1 MKSSKLL
8 IALCGANVGTIVA
21 AAGISIYT
29 VQQSMPRNVLIQK
42 IDQYE
47 KELKTNISFNENQKT
62 KIKLAIEAAK
72 AFLSGTS
79 SQNLNFENAIA
90 QLVNS
95 VEEIKQ
101 NPNTEEMDIDKL
113 KRFAKKSY
121 NNKLQEAKQLQ
132 ILLSYPRYEAIK
144 SRLDLFIYES
154 TKNINDG
161 SLKSDYDEAKQKLEV
176 AIKEAIQAKQEI
188 DTLENTKNDFN
199 DKVKEAK
206 ELSNKLLANKYY
218 DVKAKLDL
226 SIKEITNN
234 LNNKSKKHD
243 YDEAKIKLQIAINE
257 ASKLKEQIDLEEKNL
272 LEAKNKYEE
281 KISEGDKLSKE
292 LDGDLYKDIKQK
304 FDESFKKLKDQVT
317 NKSTKQQ
324 YDSATKLITE
334 LIEKTKNDKKTIDDK
349 IQHQLEEQQQIF
361 YNKLSNDFLDIYDV
375 ELAGDK
381 YKDIKDKLQ
390 EEVQAIVNS
399 VSDSSTIDDFKEAIK
414 KLEKAFDNAR
424 KAKIELDKQTTPKV
438 DAKKDYEEKLKEA
451 EELSSSLKEAK
462 YENVKKKLDDS
473 LNQIKAKINDKTTDE
488 EYKSAT
494 KELETA
500 IESANNEKKEIDK
513 KEILK
518 QKNDEAK
525 AEFKKLETEITE
537 FIQKSLTKPEHTQLK
552 MKLEAELE
560 KSKNDINKENLTAKK
575 IQTITKKLMTF
586 FEQIKKESQRS
597 EQASENLNPEQQKI
611 VDKIKD
617 KTIIKEAAVTEDVK
631 NSIIEIFKKKSRVNE
646 EKVNYY
652 FGYISFDKKT
662 HDFKFSE
669 KRPKGKIKAKNL
681 GHEIFASE
689 FVNLVLKKEI
699 VFPTSSKASNARKAL
714 SLELKEDGTV
724 VLPFKFKGHE
734 KNYEIVLFKSDE
746 LKNMLKTNPSIVE

>member
-8 IALCGANVGTIVA
+8 IALCGANVGAIVA

-47 KELKTNISFNENQKT
+47 KELKNNISFNENQKT
-62 KIKLAIEAAK
+62 KIKQAIEAAK

-101 NPNTEEMDIDKL
+101 NPNTEEMGIDKL

-132 ILLSYPRYEAIK
+132 ILLSSPRYEAIK

-188 DTLENTKNDFN
+188 DTLENIKNDFN

-218 DVKAKLDL
+218 DVKSKLDL

-243 YDEAKIKLQIAINE
+243 YDEAKIKLQIAIDE

-414 KLEKAFDNAR
+414 KLEEAFDNAR
-424 KAKIELDKQTTPKV
+424 KAKMELDKQTTPKV

-473 LNQIKAKINDKTTDE
+473 LNQIKTKINDKTTDE

-518 QKNDEAK
+518 QKIDEAK

-537 FIQKSLTKPEHTQLK
+537 FIQKSLTKPEQQDLK
-552 MKLEAELE
+552 SKLETELNKQKQNIE
-560 KSKNDINKENLTAKK
+560 KSNLTAKK
-575 IQTITKKLMTF
+575 INAETKKLKNF
-586 FEQIKKESQRS
+586 FEQIKRDSQKID
-597 EQASENLNPEQQKI
+597 EKVENLTSAQKVI
-611 VDKIKD
+611 VDKINDKSILNQSSLTETIKKD
-617 KTIIKEAAVTEDVK
+617 IIDIYKG
-631 NSIIEIFKKKSRVNE
+631 KSKIVD
-646 EKVNYY
+646 EKVRNF
-652 FGYISFDKKT
+652 FGYIKLKK
-662 HDFKFSE
+662 DILELSE
-669 KRPKGKIKAKNL
+669 KSSSKKNKIKKLGKDLFAK
-681 GHEIFASE
+681 E
-689 FVNLVLKKEI
+689 FMDMIK
-699 VFPTSSKASNARKAL
+699 SKDVVYAGVSKSKNGRKAL
-714 SLELKEDGTV
+714 CLELKEDGTV
-724 VLPFKFKGHE
+724 VLPFKFNGHE
-734 KNYEIVLFKSDE
+734 KIYEIVLFKSEE

>member
-62 KIKLAIEAAK
+62 KIKQAIEAAK

-154 TKNINDG
+154 TKNINDD

-243 YDEAKIKLQIAINE
+243 YDEAKIKLQMAIDE

-438 DAKKDYEEKLKEA
+438 DAKKDYEKKLKEA
-451 EELSSSLKEAK
+451 EQLSSSLKDTK
-462 YENVKKKLDDS
+462 YENVKKKLDDL

-488 EYKSAT
+488 EYKNTT
-494 KELETA
+494 KELEAA

-518 QKNDEAK
+518 QKIDEAK

-537 FIQKSLTKPEHTQLK
+537 FIQKSLTKPEQQDLK
-552 MKLEAELE
+552 SKLETELNKQKQNIE
-560 KSKNDINKENLTAKK
+560 KSNLTTKK
-575 IQTITKKLMTF
+575 INAETKKLKNF
-586 FEQIKKESQRS
+586 FEQIKRDSQKID
-597 EQASENLNPEQQKI
+597 EKVENLTSAQKVI
-611 VDKIKD
+611 VDKINDKSILNQSSLTETIKKD
-617 KTIIKEAAVTEDVK
+617 IIDIYKG
-631 NSIIEIFKKKSRVNE
+631 KSKIVD
-646 EKVNYY
+646 EKVRNF
-652 FGYISFDKKT
+652 FGYIKLKK
-662 HDFKFSE
+662 DILELSE
-669 KRPKGKIKAKNL
+669 KSSSKKNKIKKLGKDLFAK
-681 GHEIFASE
+681 E
-689 FVNLVLKKEI
+689 FMDMIK
-699 VFPTSSKASNARKAL
+699 SKDVVYAGVSKSKNGRKAL
-714 SLELKEDGTV
+714 CLELKEDGTV
-724 VLPFKFKGHE
+724 VLPFKFNGHE
-734 KNYEIVLFKSDE
+734 KIYEIVLFKSDE
-746 LKNMLKTNPSIVE
+746 LKNMLKTNPSIIE